1 MRILINTGYRELFC
15 IDLAVSGLGYIFVNI
30 GLYSFMTKFL
40 TFVVCSGFASP
51 STATPSHLRKGS
63 FFGNSNG
70 FGETQNNWY
79 QKQQNI
85 IADMKRVIE
94 QQTSEIEKL
103 KNENV
108 QYQKTLLQTNASHEK
123 VVGENKILKK
133 AVTIQQERQNMAAK
147 EVDNLRRENENAN
160 ERIRRLE
167 QMNSQLRFLVESS
180 NMNRGFGFMDTRPPD
195 VY

>member
-1 MRILINTGYRELFC
+1 MEVASPF
-15 IDLAVSGLGYIFVNI
+15 AVSASSNKRSLLSRSPEDDMMLDSVRSGKRQRC
-30 GLYSFMTKFL
+30 ST
-40 TFVVCSGFASP
+40 SGFASP